1 VSRELTIT
9 VMPGD
14 GIEAGAFDDADA
26 QRPQIARIIAKVRTI
41 AAWTCRARKLKATCV
56 FYSMIVS
63 AASSTNTCR
72 SHEVT

>member
-1 VSRELTIT
+1 MSREFTIT

-14 GIEAGAFDDADA
+14 GIESGAVDDADA

-56 FYSMIVS
+56 F
-63 AASSTNTCR
+63 
-72 SHEVT
+72 